1 MSGKGEFAM
10 VARLRTLAAGFAGA
24 ALALAPA
31 AAQDS
36 YLEDRVKIEDLMARY
51 IFALD
56 WRDAEGYAAT
66 FTEDGVL
73 NYGGGQA
80 VGREAIAAMVQTIRD
95 RETEAAAT
103 AAAEAQAAVEA
114 AAQAAAEAA
123 ETADDEAEAADAEPL
138 RAPHTQHFVTNIVLD
153 IDGSEATSW
162 AYWVAMSNN
171 NPERAA
177 RVSSYGHY
185 VDTLRKV
192 DGEWLFTS
200 RRTYNEQ
207 VAGREGPDLSP
218 IMGID

>member
-1 MSGKGEFAM
+1 MKSFHA
-10 VARLRTLAAGFAGA
+10 LAIAA
-24 ALALAPA
+24 ALALAAPA

-36 YLEDRVKIEDLMARY
+36 RYLEDRIAIEDLMARY

-80 VGREAIAAMVQTIRD
+80 VGREAIREVVQGIRD
-95 RETEAAAT
+95 RETAAR
-103 AAAEAQAAVEA
+103 AEAGG
-114 AAQAAAEAA
+114 
-123 ETADDEAEAADAEPL
+123 DL

-153 IDGSEATSW
+153 IDGEEATAW
-162 AYWVAMSNN
+162 AYWTAMSND

-177 RVSSYGHY
+177 TVSSYGHY
-185 VDTLRKV
+185 VDHLRKV
-192 DGEWLFTS
+192 DGEWLFTD

-207 VAGREGPDLSP
+207 LAGREGPDLSP